1 MRFCKLETNQLL
13 NLLNEINACVEDYKK
28 VKGENNNLKGIIAS
42 LQETIVE
49 KDNIIISKNS
59 EIEEL
64 TTKVSELEEAAN
76 LNLAKAQ
83 EIVNKLKEIANA

>member
-1 MRFCKLETNQLL
+1 MEKNQLL
-13 NLLNEINACVEDYKK
+13 NLLNEINAYVNDYKK
-28 VKGENNNLKGIIAS
+28 IKDENNNFQGIIAS

-64 TTKVSELEEAAN
+64 TTKVSELEETAN

-83 EIVNKLKEIANA
+83 EIVNELKEIANA

>member
-1 MRFCKLETNQLL
+1 MGINQLL
-13 NLLNEINACVEDYKK
+13 NLLNEINAYVNDYKK
-28 VKGENNNLKGIIAS
+28 VKDENNNFQGIITS

-49 KDNIIISKNS
+49 KDNVIISKDS
-59 EIEEL
+59 EIKEL

-83 EIVNKLKEIANA
+83 EIVNELKEIANA

>member
-1 MRFCKLETNQLL
+1 METNQLL
-13 NLLNEINACVEDYKK
+13 NLLNEINACVNDYKK
-28 VKGENNNLKGIIAS
+28 VKDENNNFQGIIAS

-49 KDNIIISKNS
+49 KDNIIISKDS

-64 TTKVSELEEAAN
+64 TTKVSELEETAN

-83 EIVNKLKEIANA
+83 EIVNELKEITNA

>member
-1 MRFCKLETNQLL
+1 METNQLL

-28 VKGENNNLKGIIAS
+28 VKSEDNNLKGIIAS

-64 TTKVSELEEAAN
+64 TTKVSGLEEAAN

-83 EIVNKLKEIANA
+83 KIVNELKEIINAQ

>member
-1 MRFCKLETNQLL
+1 MGIDQLL
-13 NLLNEINACVEDYKK
+13 NLLNEINAYVNDYKK
-28 VKGENNNLKGIIAS
+28 VKDENNNFQGIITS

-49 KDNIIISKNS
+49 KDNVIISKDS

-83 EIVNKLKEIANA
+83 EIVNELKEIINAQ

>member
-1 MRFCKLETNQLL
+1 MGIDQLL
-13 NLLNEINACVEDYKK
+13 NLLNEINAYVNDYKK
-28 VKGENNNLKGIIAS
+28 VKDENNNFQGIITS

-49 KDNIIISKNS
+49 KDNVIISKDS

-83 EIVNKLKEIANA
+83 EIVNELKEIANA

>member
-1 MRFCKLETNQLL
+1 METNQLL

-28 VKGENNNLKGIIAS
+28 VKGENNNFKSIIAS

-49 KDNIIISKNS
+49 KDNIIISKDS

-64 TTKVSELEEAAN
+64 TTKVSELEETAN

-83 EIVNKLKEIANA
+83 EIVNELKEITNA